1 MTTVHEATYDLLRS
15 LGLTTVFGNPGSTEE
30 PFLKNFPADFT
41 YVLALQEASAVA
53 MADGYAQAS
62 GRPVHV
68 NLHTAPGT
76 GNGMGSLVT
85 AWHNKT
91 PMIVTAGQQTRTMN
105 LFEPMLTN
113 VRPTQ
118 LPEPY
123 VKWSHEPLR
132 AQDIP
137 EAFMRAYATAVQ
149 APAGPVYLSLP
160 LDDWDEPADGRPVVR
175 RVSTRVAP
183 DPDLVTRF
191 AGILAQSE
199 NPMLVIGPGVDRSN
213 GWAEAISLAERMRAP
228 VWQPPFAD
236 RVGFPQDHPQFQGLL
251 PPAIGPLAE
260 KLVGH
265 DTVLVVGAPVFRYY
279 PYVPGDQGYLPA
291 GTRLLHITD
300 DPAEAARAPVGDSL
314 VGDVTLACA
323 ALAGQLPVTD
333 RPLPPGGRP
342 AAPTGPPGVPLDPE
356 TLFGALAAEW
366 PTGGILVPES
376 PSNLSVLHRQLT
388 ITGPASYF
396 KMSSG
401 GLGFALPAAVGVALA
416 QRDTGQHRPVIAVIG
431 DGSFQYSPQALWTAA
446 QQRLPVVFV
455 VPVNREY
462 GVLKA
467 FAELEDAPGVPG
479 LELPGLDIPG
489 IARGYGCL
497 AHQVETVDE
506 FRDAFRAALRADRP
520 TVLAVPITRDVA
532 PLL

>member
-15 LGLTTVFGNPGSTEE
+15 LGLTTLFGNPGSTEE
-30 PFLKNFPADFT
+30 PFLKNFPADFA

-53 MADGYAQAS
+53 MADGYAQSS

-76 GNGMGSLVT
+76 GNAMGSLVT

-91 PMIVTAGQQTRTMN
+91 PMIVTAGQQTRTMS
-105 LFEPMLTN
+105 LSEPMLTN

-137 EAFMRAYATAVQ
+137 EAFMRALATAVQ
-149 APAGPVYLSLP
+149 PPAGPVYLSLP
-160 LDDWDEPADGRPVVR
+160 LDDWDEPANGTAQVR
-175 RVSTRVAP
+175 RVSTRIAP
-183 DPDLVTRF
+183 DPAELDRF
-191 AGILAQSE
+191 AEILASSRQ
-199 NPMLVIGPGVDRSN
+199 PMLVIGSGVDRAG
-213 GWAEAISLAERMRAP
+213 GWAEAVALAERTRAP

-236 RVGFPQDHPQFQGLL
+236 RVGFPQQHPQFQGLL

-260 KLVGH
+260 KLVGY
-265 DTVLVVGAPVFRYY
+265 DTVLVIGAPVFRYY
-279 PYVPGDQGYLPA
+279 PYVPGRRGYLPD
-291 GTRLLHITD
+291 GTRLLHVTD

-323 ALAGQLPVTD
+323 GLAERLPPSD
-333 RPLPPGGRP
+333 RPLPPPRP
-342 AAPTGPPGVPLDPE
+342 APPEAAGDTPLSPDA
-356 TLFGALAAEW
+356 LFGALAAEW
-366 PTGGILVPES
+366 PADGIVVPES

-388 ITGPASYF
+388 ITRPGSYF
-396 KMSSG
+396 KMASG
-401 GLGFALPAAVGVALA
+401 GLGFALPAAVGIALA
-416 QRDTGQHRPVIAVIG
+416 QRDIRQHRPVVAVIG

-446 QQRLPVVFV
+446 QHRLPVVFV
-455 VPVNREY
+455 VPVNQEY

-467 FAELEDAPGVPG
+467 FAELEETPGVPG

-489 IARGYGCL
+489 IARGYGCT
-497 AHQVETVDE
+497 AHQVESVDE
-506 FRDAFRAALRADRP
+506 FRTAFRAALGTEGP
-520 TVLAVPITRDVA
+520 TVLAVPISRDVA

>member
-30 PFLKNFPADFT
+30 PFLKNFPADFS

-53 MADGYAQAS
+53 MADGYSQAS

-91 PMIVTAGQQTRTMN
+91 PMIVSAGQQTRTMT

-160 LDDWDEPADGRPVVR
+160 LDDWDEPATGTAAVR
-175 RVSTRVAP
+175 QVSTRVAP
-183 DPDLVTRF
+183 DPEVLARF
-191 AGILAQSE
+191 VEILAQSR
-199 NPMLVIGPGVDRSN
+199 NPMLVIGSGIDRSG
-213 GWAEAISLAERMRAP
+213 GWAEAVALAERVRAP

-236 RVGFPQDHPQFQGLL
+236 RIGFPQDHPQFQGLL

-260 KLVGH
+260 KLAGH
-265 DTVLVVGAPVFRYY
+265 DTVLVIGAPVFRYY
-279 PYVPGDQGYLPA
+279 PYVPGSQGYLPA

-300 DPAEAARAPVGDSL
+300 DPSEAARAPVGDSL

-323 ALAGQLPVTD
+323 ALAAQLPATD
-333 RPLPPGGRP
+333 RPTPPARPGTSTAESGLP
-342 AAPTGPPGVPLDPE
+342 LSPE
-356 TLFGALAAEW
+356 ALFGALADEW
-366 PTGGILVPES
+366 PAGGIVVPES
-376 PSNLSVLHRQLT
+376 PSNLSVLHRRLT
-388 ITGPASYF
+388 ITRPGSYF

-401 GLGFALPAAVGVALA
+401 GLGFGLPAAVGIALA
-416 QRDTGQHRPVIAVIG
+416 QRDTGQQRPVIGVIG

-446 QQRLPVVFV
+446 QQRLRVVFV
-455 VPVNREY
+455 VPVNQEY

-467 FAELEDAPGVPG
+467 FAELENAPGVPG
-479 LELPGLDIPG
+479 LELPGIDIPG
-489 IARGYGCL
+489 IARGYGCT

-506 FRDAFRAALRADRP
+506 FRAAFRTALDTDGP

>member
-30 PFLKNFPADFT
+30 PFLKNFPADFR

-62 GRPVHV
+62 GRPVHI

-91 PMIVTAGQQTRTMN
+91 PMIITAGQQTRTMS

-137 EAFMRAYATAVQ
+137 EAFMRAYSTAVQ

-160 LDDWDEPADGRPVVR
+160 LDDWDEPASGTPVVR

-183 DPDLVTRF
+183 DPDVLARF
-191 AGILAQSE
+191 AEILAESR
-199 NPMLVIGPGVDRSN
+199 NLMLVIGPGVDRSG
-213 GWAEAISLAERMRAP
+213 GWAEAIALAERLRAP

-236 RVGFPQDHPQFQGLL
+236 RVGFPQHHPQFQGLL

-265 DTVLVVGAPVFRYY
+265 DTVLVIGAPVFRYY
-279 PYVPGDQGYLPA
+279 PYVPGRQGYLPT

-323 ALAGQLPVTD
+323 ALAAQVPEPD
-333 RPLPPGGRP
+333 RPVPSTRTAPPT
-342 AAPTGPPGVPLDPE
+342 AEPGVPLSPAA
-356 TLFGALAAEW
+356 LFGALAAEW
-366 PTGGILVPES
+366 PADGVVVPES
-376 PSNLSVLHRQLT
+376 PSNLSTLHRHLT
-388 ITGPASYF
+388 ITRPASYF

-401 GLGFALPAAVGVALA
+401 GLGFALPAAVGIALA
-416 QRDTGQHRPVIAVIG
+416 ERDTGRHRPVTAVIG

-455 VPVNREY
+455 VPVNQEY

-467 FAELEDAPGVPG
+467 FAELEETPGVPG

-489 IARGYGCL
+489 IARGYGCA
-497 AHQVETVDE
+497 AHRLETVDE
-506 FRDAFRAALRADRP
+506 FRSAFRAARDTDGP

>member
-85 AWHNKT
+85 AWHNRT
-91 PMIVTAGQQTRTMN
+91 PMIISAGQQTRTMA

-160 LDDWDEPADGRPVVR
+160 LDDWDEPASGPPVVR

-183 DPDLVTRF
+183 DPEVLAQF
-191 AGILAQSE
+191 AEILAQSR
-199 NPMLVIGPGVDRSN
+199 NPMLVIGSGIDRSG
-213 GWAEAISLAERMRAP
+213 GWAEAVALAERLRAP

-236 RVGFPQDHPQFQGLL
+236 RIGFPQDHPQFQGLL

-260 KLVGH
+260 KLAGH
-265 DTVLVVGAPVFRYY
+265 DTVLVIGAPVFRYY
-279 PYVPGDQGYLPA
+279 PYVPGAQGYLPG

-323 ALAGQLPVTD
+323 ALAAQLPPMD
-333 RPLPPGGRP
+333 RPMPPARP
-342 AAPTGPPGVPLDPE
+342 GPPATEPGVPLAPE
-356 TLFGALAAEW
+356 ALFAALADEW
-366 PTGGILVPES
+366 PTDGIVVPES
-376 PSNLSVLHRQLT
+376 PSNLSALHRQLT
-388 ITGPASYF
+388 ITRPASYF

-401 GLGFALPAAVGVALA
+401 GLGFALPAAVGIALA
-416 QRDTGQHRPVIAVIG
+416 ERDTGRHRPVIGVIG

-467 FAELEDAPGVPG
+467 FAELERAPGVPG

-489 IARGYGCL
+489 IARGYGCT
-497 AHQVETVDE
+497 ADQVGTVDE
-506 FRDAFRAALRADRP
+506 FRAAFRTALGTDGP

>member
-30 PFLKNFPADFT
+30 PFLKNFPADFR

-85 AWHNKT
+85 AWHNRT

-132 AQDIP
+132 AQDVP
-137 EAFMRAYATAVQ
+137 EAFMRAHATAVQ
-149 APAGPVYLSLP
+149 PPAGPVYLSLP
-160 LDDWDEPADGRPVVR
+160 LDDWDEPADGVPEPR

-183 DPDLVTRF
+183 DPAMLDRF
-191 AGILAQSE
+191 AELLAQSR
-199 NPMLVIGPGVDRSN
+199 NPMLVIGPGIDRAG
-213 GWAEAISLAERMRAP
+213 GWAEAVALAERMRAP

-265 DTVLVVGAPVFRYY
+265 DCVLVVGAAVFRYY
-279 PYVPGDQGYLPA
+279 PYVPGEYGYLPP
-291 GTRLLHITD
+291 GTRLLHVTD
-300 DPAEAARAPVGDSL
+300 DPDEAARAPVGDSL
-314 VGDVTLACA
+314 VGDVGLACA
-323 ALAGQLPVTD
+323 GLIARLPATD
-333 RPLPPGGRP
+333 RPLPTPKSAPPTVEPGRP
-342 AAPTGPPGVPLDPE
+342 LAPE
-356 TLFGALAAEW
+356 ALFATLAAEW
-366 PTGGILVPES
+366 PADGVLVPET
-376 PSNLSVLHRQLT
+376 PSNLSALHRQLP
-388 ITGPASYF
+388 ITRPGSYF
-396 KMSSG
+396 KMASG
-401 GLGFALPAAVGVALA
+401 GLGFALPAAVGIALA
-416 QRDTGQHRPVIAVIG
+416 QRDTDRHRPVVAVIG

-455 VPVNREY
+455 VPVNQQY

-467 FAELEDAPGVPG
+467 FARLEETPGVPG
-479 LELPGLDIPG
+479 LDLPGLDIPS
-489 IARGYGCL
+489 IARGYGCT
-497 AHQVETVDE
+497 AHQVESLD
-506 FRDAFRAALRADRP
+506 DFRAAFRGALGGDGP
-520 TVLAVPITRDVA
+520 TVLTVPITADVA